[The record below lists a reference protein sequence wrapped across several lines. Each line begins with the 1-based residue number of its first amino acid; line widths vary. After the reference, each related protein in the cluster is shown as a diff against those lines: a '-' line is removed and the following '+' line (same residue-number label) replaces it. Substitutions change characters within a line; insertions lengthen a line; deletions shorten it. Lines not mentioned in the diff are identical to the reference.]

1 MSKSNPFCI
10 KIILGIFLL
19 FSNLGT
25 NQALGASTKGQAKL
39 LSLRVVPQTVVLY
52 GPRASQQ
59 LLVLGNYSDGIERD
73 LTRQSN
79 FSLMEKELVTID
91 QNGKL
96 TALTNGKTSLKITA
110 EQQIVTLNVSIEN
123 STVDEP
129 FNFQRRIG
137 GILTKHGCND
147 SSCHGGVKGRG
158 GFKLSLNSL
167 HPLEDH
173 QWIVKGGT
181 YQVMSMEPAGP
192 LTPRINLNQPEK
204 SLLLLKPTL
213 EIAHG
218 GGLRFTP
225 DSKGYHSLLK
235 WISAGAPYGDAVP
248 QTKIHRIEIFPQ
260 EAHLEIEGT
269 QQIIVTGHLSN
280 GKVQDLTDQA
290 SYHSNNQDIL
300 TVSQEGYVK
309 GISQGE
315 TTVII
320 QTPGHTSSIRFGVIS
335 DDWIL
340 NNRSSLSFS
349 AHDYSSLR
357 FNFIDDFIFDKLHRF
372 RISPSKLSSD
382 SEFLRRVCLDLT
394 GTLPPPNRV
403 REFLNSQHPQKRE
416 QLINTLLNSPEYV
429 DFWTFRIGQL
439 FRVAASATGSADHA
453 YTYWRWVRQNI
464 SKNKSYKEIA
474 FERLAAQGFEGASRH
489 FLPYGEEAL
498 PEEIMPEEVRVFL
511 GRRLDCAQC
520 HNHPFEHWTQ
530 DQFWGLA
537 AFFGLISR
545 TEWPGFGAT
554 VIFDDPSGKE
564 PDFGS
569 PQDSV
574 KVIHPRRK
582 KIVKPTLLDGQP
594 ISKADKDDPRRKFA
608 LWVTS
613 HPFFAEAL
621 VNRMWN
627 YLFGRGLVN
636 PVDDFRSNNPATH
649 PNLLKALAHDFRRHG
664 HDLKQLL
671 RRIVTSRTYQL
682 SSNPSSSLPF
692 NPKKQNYQTS
702 SNKNDTINYSH
713 FIPKPLEAEILL
725 DAISQVTGV
734 PESFKNNS
742 GGQAPLGTRA
752 IHLEVPDIY
761 PSDFLEMYGK
771 PNRNLV
777 PEIRSA
783 PSLTQ
788 ALHMLVGP
796 TYTEKIAN
804 KTSRLGKFIK
814 NQTPHSKVIQ
824 ELYLIALSRFPS
836 KTELTRLEAA
846 ISSRPSKKEAWED
859 LMWGLISSREF
870 AFNH

>member
-1 MSKSNPFCI
+1 MSKSNLFCI
-10 KIILGIFLL
+10 KIIVGISLL
-19 FSNLGT
+19 FSNLVAD
-25 NQALGASTKGQAKL
+25 QALGASTKGQATL

-73 LTRQSN
+73 LTHQSV
-79 FSLMEKELVTID
+79 FSLTDKELVTIN
-91 QNGKL
+91 QNGRL
-96 TALTNGKTSLKITA
+96 TALTDGETSIKITT
-110 EQQIVTLNVSIEN
+110 EQQTATLNVSIEN
-123 STVDEP
+123 STVLEP

-147 SSCHGGVKGRG
+147 SNCHGGVKGRG

-181 YQVMSMEPAGP
+181 YQVMSMEPAGS
-192 LTPRINLNQPEK
+192 LIPRINLNQPEK
-204 SLLLLKPTL
+204 SLILLKPTL
-213 EIAHG
+213 QIAHG

-225 DSKGYHSLLK
+225 DSKDYHSLLK
-235 WISAGAPYGDAVP
+235 WITAGAPYGEAVP
-248 QTKIHRIEIFPQ
+248 QTKINRIEIFPK
-260 EAHLEIEGT
+260 EAHLEIEGA

-280 GKVQDLTDQA
+280 GKVQDLTARA
-290 SYHSNNQDIL
+290 SYHSNNEEIL
-300 TVSQEGYVK
+300 TVSKEGYVK

-315 TTVII
+315 TTLIVR
-320 QTPGHTSSIRFGVIS
+320 TAGHTSSIRFGVVS

-340 NNRSSLSFS
+340 NNGSSPSFS
-349 AHDYSSLR
+349 THDYSSLR
-357 FNFIDDFIFDKLHRF
+357 FNFIDDFIFNKLYRF
-372 RISPSKLSSD
+372 RIVPSELSND

-416 QLINTLLNSPEYV
+416 RLINTLLDSPEYV
-429 DFWTFRIGQL
+429 DFWTFRMGQL

-453 YTYWRWVRQNI
+453 YTYWRWVRQSI

-474 FERLAAQGFEGASRH
+474 FERLAAQGFEGPSRH

-545 TEWPGFGAT
+545 TEWPGFGAA

-582 KIVKPTLLDGQP
+582 KIVEPTLLDGKS
-594 ISKADKDDPRRKFA
+594 ISKDAKDDPRSKFA

-636 PVDDFRSNNPATH
+636 PVDDFRSTNPATH
-649 PNLLKALAHDFRRHG
+649 PELLKALAQDCRLHG
-664 HDLKQLL
+664 YDLKQLL

-682 SSNPSSSLPF
+682 SSDPSLVLPSNP
-692 NPKKQNYQTS
+692 NKQNFQTS
-702 SNKNDTINYSH
+702 SNKNDSINYSH

-725 DAISQVTGV
+725 DAISQVTDV
-734 PESFKNNS
+734 PEIFKNNLE
-742 GGQAPLGTRA
+742 GQAPRGTRA

-771 PNRNLV
+771 PNRNQV

-796 TYTEKIAN
+796 TYTEKLAN
-804 KTSRLGKFIK
+804 KTSRLDQFIK
-814 NQTPHSKVIQ
+814 NQTPHSVVIQ
-824 ELYLIALSRFPS
+824 ELYLTALSRFPS
-836 KTELTRLEAA
+836 KTEQTRLEAA
-846 ISSRPSKKEAWED
+846 LSSRPSKKEAWED
-859 LMWGLISSREF
+859 LMWSLISSREF